1 MLTYRQ
7 ALAIVRGFTWS
18 VRVPS
23 PFVRM
28 GHSVHTATAGVDGL
42 HAWEGMS
49 MFHVVLQGYGRALQ
63 VTATTPESALCQAV
77 AAWGREFGDPCADQA
92 AKDLRRRLAN

>member
-1 MLTYRQ
+1 MLTLRQ
-7 ALAIVRGFTWS
+7 AVALVRGFVWS
-18 VRVPS
+18 VRVPM
-23 PFVRM
+23 PAVQL
-28 GHSVHTATAGVDGL
+28 GHSVHTPANSRLDG
-42 HAWEGMS
+42 WDGMP

-63 VTATTPESALCQAV
+63 VSATTPESALCQAV

>member
-1 MLTYRQ
+1 
-7 ALAIVRGFTWS
+7 
-18 VRVPS
+18 
-23 PFVRM
+23 
-28 GHSVHTATAGVDGL
+28 
-42 HAWEGMS
+42 